1 MRTDPVCGMEVV
13 AEKSAGKST
22 YEGNDYFFC
31 STNCKGKFDADPE
44 SFISPRTS
52 PVPTKSADIPKG
64 EGKENVTEKART
76 KKPAG
81 KTSTVTLPV
90 EGMTCAS
97 CVNTIEGA
105 LNGAEGVAKAVV
117 NFATE
122 KATIEFDPQALT
134 ESDLVKVIE
143 GTGYRVA
150 GAREKATFK
159 IGGMT
164 CASCAQTIEKALSK
178 ADGVFEAAVNLATE
192 QAVIEFDAA
201 ITTPANLKTVVDGTG
216 YRVVEEID
224 EEKSDEKGEDDL
236 IKVEKAKKLLIY
248 ALVPATVIMVL
259 MMIHFMMAP
268 IPYYNAII
276 ALLGFPIVF
285 IFGWP
290 THQSSFRALRHGHA
304 NMDVLISMGSIP
316 PYLMGLAVF
325 FFPAAS
331 FMEMATTIVTFHLL
345 GRYLE
350 VKAKGRASQAIKK
363 LLQLGAKTARIVVD
377 GEEKEI
383 PIEQVK
389 AGDIMVVRP
398 GEKVPT
404 DGIIIE
410 GKSAIDESMATGE
423 SMPVKK
429 KTGDNAIGATIN
441 QNGLLKV
448 KATKVGKDTFL
459 SQVIKMVEEC
469 QGSKVPIQEFA
480 DRITGYMVP
489 TVIGTAVATMVLWLI
504 FPDFFMAII
513 QWGEPF
519 LPWINT
525 ELSPVTLAIYSGIA
539 VLVISCPCAL
549 GLGTPTALMVGSG
562 MGAENGVLI
571 RSGEAIQ
578 TIKDVHTIVFD
589 KTGTITKGKPEVTDI
604 VVFKEQNAVED
615 ESALLQLAASVEV
628 GSEHP
633 LGQAIVKGAKE
644 RGIALIAQQDFE
656 AVTAKGVKA
665 LLDGKEVMVGST
677 KLMANAGLDTAIETE
692 MTRLEDE
699 AKTAM
704 LVIVEGQPSGIIA
717 VADTLKDDS
726 VQAIKALEELGI
738 RTAMITGDNK
748 RTGEAIAR
756 QVGISRVMAEV
767 MPEDKVAEII
777 RLQKE
782 VGIVAMVGD
791 GINDAPALKQANI
804 GIAIGTGTDIAI
816 ESSDITLVRGDL
828 SSVVT
833 AIKLSHATFNK
844 IKQNYFWAWF
854 YNGVAIPLA
863 AVGLLHAMVGVGAM
877 AFSSVNV
884 VWNSLRLRKAKI
896 QMEE

>member
-1 MRTDPVCGMEVV
+1 MAKDPVCGMDVDP
-13 AEKSAGKST
+13 AKAAGKSV
-22 YEGNDYFFC
+22 YEEKEYFFC
-31 STNCKGKFDADPE
+31 NINCKKKFDEDPKTAL
-44 SFISPRTS
+44 SP
-52 PVPTKSADIPKG
+52 G
-64 EGKENVTEKART
+64 GKAAEKPE
-76 KKPAG
+76 KKRPPG
-81 KTSTVTLPV
+81 KTMIVTLPI

-97 CVNTIEGA
+97 CVNTIESA
-105 LNGAEGVAKAVV
+105 LKGTDGVARAAI

-122 KATIEFDPQALT
+122 KATIEFDPKMLK

-150 GAREKATFK
+150 GTRKKVILK

-164 CASCAQTIEKALSK
+164 CASCAQTIEKALNR
-178 ADGVFEAAVNLATE
+178 AEGVVKAAVNLATE
-192 QAVIEFDAA
+192 QAVIEFDAGV
-201 ITTPANLKTVVDGTG
+201 ISIGRLEKVVEGTG
-216 YRVVEEID
+216 YSVVKKEAEAKEKEKAEE
-224 EEKSDEKGEDDL
+224 DL
-236 IKVEKAKKLLIY
+236 IRVEKAKRLLFY
-248 ALVPATVIMVL
+248 ALVPETIIMVM
-259 MMIHFMMAP
+259 MMIHYMMME
-268 IPYYNAII
+268 IPYYNVIVAM
-276 ALLGFPIVF
+276 LGFPIVF

-290 THQSSFRALRHGHA
+290 THKSSFRALRHGRA
-304 NMDVLISMGSIP
+304 NMDVLISIGSAP

-331 FMEMATTIVTFHLL
+331 FMEMATTIVTFHLV

-350 VKAKGRASQAIKK
+350 VKAKGRASQAIRK

-377 GEEKEI
+377 GEEKEV
-383 PIEQVK
+383 PIEEVK
-389 AGDIMVVRP
+389 EGDIMVVRP

-404 DGIIIE
+404 DGVIIE

-423 SMPVKK
+423 SMPVRKK
-429 KTGDNAIGATIN
+429 EGDNAIGATIN

-480 DRITGYMVP
+480 DRITSYMVP
-489 TVIGTAVATMVLWLI
+489 AVLIIALTTTVSWLL
-504 FPDFFMAII
+504 FPGFFMAVIT
-513 QWGEPF
+513 WGESF

-525 ELSPVTLAIYSGIA
+525 ELGVVTLAIYAGIA

-562 MGAENGVLI
+562 IGAENGILI

-604 VVFKEQNAVED
+604 VDCGLRIAELNS
-615 ESALLQLAASVEV
+615 ESEILRLAASVEA

-633 LGQAIVKGAKE
+633 LGQAIVKCAQD
-644 RGIALIAQQDFE
+644 RGLTLLPQKDFE
-656 AVTAKGVKA
+656 AVTGKGVRA
-665 LLDGKEVMVGST
+665 VVDGKEVKVGST
-677 KLMANAGLDTAIETE
+677 KLMEGMGLDKSLDVE
-692 MTRLEDE
+692 MKRLEDE

-704 LVIVEGQPSGIIA
+704 LVVVDGKAAGIIA
-717 VADTLKDDS
+717 VADTLKEDS
-726 VQAIKALEELGI
+726 VDAIKELERMGI

-748 RTGEAIAR
+748 RTAEAIAR
-756 QVGISRVMAEV
+756 KVGISRVLAEV
-767 MPEDKVAEII
+767 LPEEKVAEVK
-777 RLQKE
+777 RLQDE

-791 GINDAPALKQANI
+791 GINDAPALKQANV

-833 AIKLSHATFNK
+833 AIKLSHATFRK
-844 IKQNYFWAWF
+844 IRQNYFWAWF

-863 AVGLLHAMVGVGAM
+863 AMGLLHAMIGVAAM
-877 AFSSVNV
+877 SLSSVNV
-884 VWNSLRLRKAKI
+884 VWNSMRLRKAKI
-896 QMEE
+896 

>member
-1 MRTDPVCGMEVV
+1 MSTVTQLNASVEEQPIRDPVCGMEVDV
-13 AEKSAGKST
+13 EHSAGKST
-22 YEGNDYFFC
+22 YQGKDYFFC
-31 STNCKGKFDADPE
+31 STNCKHKFDAEPE
-44 SFISPRTS
+44 SFLTPHAPKEEINKTKLKAAG
-52 PVPTKSADIPKG
+52 KSA
-64 EGKENVTEKART
+64 
-76 KKPAG
+76 
-81 KTSTVTLPV
+81 TVTLPIA
-90 EGMTCAS
+90 GMNCAS

-105 LNGAEGVAKAVV
+105 LNGTEGVVNASV
-117 NFATE
+117 NFASE
-122 KATIEFDPQALT
+122 KATIEYDSQVLSAGELA
-134 ESDLVKVIE
+134 KVIE
-143 GTGYRVA
+143 GTGYHVA
-150 GAREKATFK
+150 GVREKVIFK

-164 CASCAQTIEKALSK
+164 CASCVHTIEKALNE
-178 ADGVFEAAVNLATE
+178 ADGVFTASVNLATE

-201 ITTPANLKTVVDGTG
+201 ITTPENLKTAVDGTG
-216 YRVVEEID
+216 YRVVEEIG
-224 EEKSDEKGEDDL
+224 EEKSAENGEDDL
-236 IKVEKAKKLLIY
+236 IKVEKARKLLVY

-259 MMIHFMMAP
+259 MMIHFMMTP

-304 NMDVLISMGSIP
+304 NMDVLISMGSVP

-404 DGIIIE
+404 DGLIIE
-410 GKSAIDESMATGE
+410 GKSAVDESMATGE

-489 TVIGTAVATMVLWLI
+489 TVVGIAVSTMVLWLI

-604 VVFKEQNAVED
+604 VVFNEQGAVES
-615 ESALLQLAASVEV
+615 EETLLQLAASVEA

-644 RGIALIAQQDFE
+644 RGIALIDPQDFE

-665 LLDGKEVMVGST
+665 FLDGKEVMVGST
-677 KLMANAGLDTAIETE
+677 KLLADVGLDTAIETE

-756 QVGISRVMAEV
+756 QVGISRVLAEV
-767 MPEDKVAEII
+767 MPEDKVAEVR
-777 RLQKE
+777 RLQDE

-863 AVGLLHAMVGVGAM
+863 AVGLLHAMVGVAAM

-896 QMEE
+896 QVEE